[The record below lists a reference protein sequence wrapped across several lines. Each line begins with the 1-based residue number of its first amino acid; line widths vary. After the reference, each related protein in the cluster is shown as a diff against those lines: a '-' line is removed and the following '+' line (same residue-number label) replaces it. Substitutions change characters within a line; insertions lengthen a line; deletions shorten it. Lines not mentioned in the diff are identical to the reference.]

1 MTRAD
6 AGLRIGV
13 AELRRRPGNRMHVER
28 EVPMGD
34 VGISTAATPPGA
46 EALVD
51 AVLESQSTGVTV
63 AGTVTVPW
71 VGPCRRCLEPTGGEL
86 VAEFG
91 EVFSDRPDG
100 ADLLAFDGDAVDLT
114 QSVRDAVVLGL
125 PLAPLCREDCP
136 GPEPEAFPVARE
148 GDGTERPVDP
158 RWAALDQL
166 RFDPGTEDG

>member
-1 MTRAD
+1 
-6 AGLRIGV
+6 
-13 AELRRRPGNRMHVER
+13 
-28 EVPMGD
+28 MGD
-34 VGISTAATPPGA
+34 LGVSTAATPPGA
-46 EALVD
+46 EAAVD

-63 AGTVTVPW
+63 NGTVTVPW

-100 ADLLAFDGDAVDLT
+100 ADLLAFDGDAVDLS
-114 QSVRDAVVLGL
+114 QSVRDAVVLAL
-125 PLAPLCREDCP
+125 PLAPLCRDDCP
-136 GPEPEAFPVARE
+136 GPEPESFPVARE

-158 RWAALDQL
+158 RWAALDDL